1 MRIFEFDDSADPGR
15 EYAVRIKLALQTLI
29 GRSAS
34 KGQAA
39 NYNWAFLN
47 QLPELKGLKL
57 DQATFAKV
65 YDKYPIVSS
74 LVKNFEP
81 SGISLKVPGVSQ
93 EKEDPSIK
101 QPLPQHLSNWQK
113 RLFDFYQISVIIAK

>member
-1 MRIFEFDDSADPGR
+1 MRIFEIDDSSNPGH
-15 EYAVRIKLALQTLI
+15 EYAIRIKLALSNLI

-47 QLPELKGLKL
+47 QLPELRGIKL
-57 DQATFAKV
+57 DQASFAKI
-65 YDKYPIVSS
+65 YDAYPMVKS

-81 SGISLKVPGVSQ
+81 SGLSLRVPGVSA
-93 EKEDPSIK
+93 EKEKPGSDLDKSKEKINQAAASAAPG
-101 QPLPQHLSNWQK
+101 QL
-113 RLFDFYQISVIIAK
+113 AKSTI

>member
-1 MRIFEFDDSADPGR
+1 MRIYEFDDSANPGH
-15 EYAVRIKLALQTLI
+15 EYAVRIKLALSNLI

-34 KGQAA
+34 KGQPA

-47 QLPELKGLKL
+47 QLPELKGLNL
-57 DQATFAKV
+57 DQASFAKI
-65 YDKYPIVSS
+65 YDKYPMVKG

-93 EKEDPSIK
+93 EKEEPGSDLDKSKEKVNQAAASAAPK
-101 QPLPQHLSNWQK
+101 QL
-113 RLFDFYQISVIIAK
+113 AKAAI

>member
-15 EYAVRIKLALQTLI
+15 EYAIRIKLALQTLI

-57 DQATFAKV
+57 DQATFAKI
-65 YDKYPIVSS
+65 YDKYPIVSG

-93 EKEDPSIK
+93 EKEDPGSDIDKSKEKVNQTAASAAPK
-101 QPLPQHLSNWQK
+101 QL
-113 RLFDFYQISVIIAK
+113 AKAAI

>member
-1 MRIFEFDDSADPGR
+1 MRLYEFDDSADPGH
-15 EYAVRIKLALQTLI
+15 EYAVRISLALDNLI

-57 DQATFAKV
+57 DQSTFAKI
-65 YDKYPIVSS
+65 YDKYPMVKGLVRNFDSS
-74 LVKNFEP
+74 GVN
-81 SGISLKVPGVSQ
+81 LKVPGVSQ
-93 EKEDPSIK
+93 EKEEPGSDIDKSKEKVNQAAASAAPK
-101 QPLPQHLSNWQK
+101 QL
-113 RLFDFYQISVIIAK
+113 AKAAI

>member
-1 MRIFEFDDSADPGR
+1 MRIFEIDDSSNPGH
-15 EYAVRIKLALQTLI
+15 EYAVRIKLALSNLI

-47 QLPELKGLKL
+47 QLPELRGLKL
-57 DQATFAKV
+57 DQASFAKI
-65 YDKYPIVSS
+65 YDAYPMVKD
-74 LVKNFEP
+74 LVRNFEP

-93 EKEDPSIK
+93 EKEEPGSDLDKSKEKINQAAASAAPK
-101 QPLPQHLSNWQK
+101 QL
-113 RLFDFYQISVIIAK
+113 AKSAI

>member
-1 MRIFEFDDSADPGR
+1 MRIFEFDDSADPGH
-15 EYAVRIKLALQTLI
+15 EYAVRIKLALNNLI

-47 QLPELKGLKL
+47 QLPELKGLNL
-57 DQATFAKV
+57 DQATFAKI
-65 YDKYPIVSS
+65 YDKYPMVKS

-81 SGISLKVPGVSQ
+81 SGISLKVPGVGQ
-93 EKEDPSIK
+93 EKEEPGSDIDKSKEKVNQAAASAAPK
-101 QPLPQHLSNWQK
+101 QL
-113 RLFDFYQISVIIAK
+113 AKAAI

>member
-15 EYAVRIKLALQTLI
+15 EYAIRVKLALGNLI
-29 GRSAS
+29 GRSES

-39 NYNWAFLN
+39 NYNWQFLN
-47 QLPELKGLKL
+47 QLPELKGIKL
-57 DQATFAKV
+57 NQATFAKI
-65 YDKYPIVSS
+65 YDKYPMVRE

-93 EKEDPSIK
+93 EKEEPGSDIDKSKEKVNQAAASAAPK
-101 QPLPQHLSNWQK
+101 QL
-113 RLFDFYQISVIIAK
+113 AKAAI

>member
-1 MRIFEFDDSADPGR
+1 MRIFEFDDSADPGQ

-34 KGQAA
+34 KGQPA

-57 DQATFAKV
+57 DQATFAKI
-65 YDKYPIVSS
+65 YDKYPIVSG
-74 LVKNFEP
+74 LVKNFET

-93 EKEDPSIK
+93 EKEDPGSDIDKSKEKVNQAAASAAPK
-101 QPLPQHLSNWQK
+101 QLTK
-113 RLFDFYQISVIIAK
+113 AAI

>member
-93 EKEDPSIK
+93 EKEDPGSDIDKSKEKVNQAAASAAPK
-101 QPLPQHLSNWQK
+101 QL
-113 RLFDFYQISVIIAK
+113 AKAAI